1 MTEGGGSPP
10 AAGFRS
16 GFVAIVGRPNVGKST
31 LLNALVGEKV
41 AIVSP
46 KPQTTRRRILGIVT
60 TDAAQV
66 VFVDTPGIHKP
77 TTALGRR
84 MVATA
89 REAIPDADVVLFV
102 VDVSVPPTDQDRAVA
117 GAVRGSGR
125 PVVLALNKSDRLSPQ
140 HVLENTSAYGELAGT
155 DAWMLTIATEGR
167 NLDRLWSLVLAV
179 LPEGPP
185 FYPADQVTDQT
196 DRMLVGE
203 LVREAALRKLREE
216 VPHGIEVAVTD
227 WQVQESGVL
236 RIDATV
242 YVERASHKGMVI
254 GAGGATI
261 KAIGTAARRE
271 IERLL
276 ESQVFL
282 GLHVKVRSGW
292 RRSAE
297 EVRRLGFD

>member
-1 MTEGGGSPP
+1 MTEGTDAPP
-10 AAGFRS
+10 ATAFRS

-60 TDAAQV
+60 TQAEQV
-66 VFVDTPGIHKP
+66 VFVDTPGIHRPK
-77 TTALGRR
+77 TALGRR

-89 REAIPDADVVLFV
+89 REAIPYADVVLLV
-102 VDVSVPPTDQDRAVA
+102 VDVSVPPTDQDRSVA
-117 GAVRGSGR
+117 GAVRASGR

-140 HVLENTSAYGELAGT
+140 HVLENTSAYSSLAAT

-167 NLDRLWSLVLAV
+167 NVDRLWDMVLAA

-203 LVREAALRKLREE
+203 LVREAALRRLREE

-227 WQVQESGVL
+227 WQVQESGVV

-242 YVERASHKGMVI
+242 YVERAGHKGMVI

-276 ESQVFL
+276 ETRVFL
-282 GLHVKVRSGW
+282 GLHVKVRPGW